1 MTHLMELA
9 ATKPD
14 TLPSYKLPPVT
25 EVVCGIQFAE
35 LAALSAPH
43 LGLWWQ
49 TLQPDFPLYRENPP
63 LGPVI
68 EKFPAGTHLQQSR
81 QVHVTN
87 VPELPRMW
95 FMNPDQSRVIQ
106 VQRDRFLT
114 NWKKV
119 AEDQHYPRY
128 HEVMGF
134 FLDQFDKF
142 RQIVRD
148 SELGEISP
156 RQYEM
161 TYVNHIPY
169 IGWDGTQDF
178 GKVMPDFSW
187 RKIDRFLPAPEGNNW
202 TTTFLLPNQDGRL
215 YIEAATAVHTQTKES
230 SLQLTLTVR
239 GIDESGK
246 LELMSEWFDT
256 AREWI
261 VRAFTDIT
269 SEHMQQNV
277 WRRER

>member
-1 MTHLMELA
+1 
-9 ATKPD
+9 
-14 TLPSYKLPPVT
+14 
-25 EVVCGIQFAE
+25 
-35 LAALSAPH
+35 
-43 LGLWWQ
+43 
-49 TLQPDFPLYRENPP
+49 
-63 LGPVI
+63 
-68 EKFPAGTHLQQSR
+68 
-81 QVHVTN
+81 
-87 VPELPRMW
+87 
-95 FMNPDQSRVIQ
+95 
-106 VQRDRFLT
+106 
-114 NWKKV
+114 
-119 AEDQHYPRY
+119 
-128 HEVMGF
+128 
-134 FLDQFDKF
+134 
-142 RQIVRD
+142 
-148 SELGEISP
+148 
-156 RQYEM
+156 
-161 TYVNHIPY
+161 
-169 IGWDGTQDF
+169 
-178 GKVMPDFSW
+178 MPDFSW